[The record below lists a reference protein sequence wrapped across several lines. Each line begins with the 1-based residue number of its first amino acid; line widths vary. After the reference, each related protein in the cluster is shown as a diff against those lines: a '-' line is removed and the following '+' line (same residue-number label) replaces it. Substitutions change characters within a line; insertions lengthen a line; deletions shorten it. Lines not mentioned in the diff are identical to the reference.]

1 MVIWAKPARTNL
13 REIHD
18 VITLDSPYQA
28 KKVVQEIREKADTL
42 NFLPKQGK
50 RVYEVKDENI
60 REVPIY
66 SYRIIYE
73 IKEKTIVILL
83 VAHKRQDLKAKDINL
98 VK

>member
-1 MVIWAKPARTNL
+1 
-13 REIHD
+13 
-18 VITLDSPYQA
+18 LD
-28 KKVVQEIREKADTL
+28 
-42 NFLPKQGK
+42 FLPKQGK
-50 RVYEVKDENI
+50 RVAEVKDENI

-73 IKEKTIVILL
+73 IKEKTVVVLP